1 MKRLVLAASLMA
13 LCGAA
18 AAQIK
23 EGYVGDSARFAVI
36 NPYGLCWHTSA
47 WSPEKA
53 SAPCDTVGRPM
64 AAYTPPPP
72 PPAAAPA
79 PAPLA
84 AAPAPRPPVIEK
96 VTLSS
101 DVLFDFDKATLKDS
115 GKQKLDE
122 LAGRIKD
129 ANVEEIDATGH
140 ADRIASEQYNQ
151 KLSEQRAASV
161 KEYLVTKGVPAEKI
175 KTAGKGESEPVT
187 GNECAKMGPEKG
199 SNKKLVACLQPDR
212 RVEIEVLGT
221 RTAGGAPTAAGAGP
235 SGTSS
240 PSSGSGTSAPK

>member
-13 LCGAA
+13 ICGAA

-23 EGYVGDSARFAVI
+23 EGYVGDSSRFAVI
-36 NPYGLCWHTSA
+36 NPYGLCWHSSA

-64 AAYTPPPP
+64 AVYTPPPP

-122 LAGRIKD
+122 LADRIKD

-151 KLSEQRAASV
+151 KLSEQRAQAV
-161 KEYLVTKGVPAEKI
+161 KEYLATKGMPAEKI
-175 KTAGKGESEPVT
+175 KTAGKGEAQPVT
-187 GNECAKMGPEKG
+187 GNDCAKMGPEKG

-221 RTAGGAPTAAGAGP
+221 RTAGGAPAAAGAGAG
-235 SGTSS
+235 GTSS
-240 PSSGSGTSAPK
+240 PSSGSGTTSPK